1 MGKLFWGFTVS
12 TLRVYCPHISRK
24 RKVSR
29 MLEHAPVGCQM
40 CILDLGGSRLR
51 YTYSA
56 IFAPVKRGYVVSV
69 PDIPEVV
76 TEGNSIEQATEYA
89 TDAIQLVRA
98 EYIRRKSEIPRPS
111 KSVGKR
117 VRMVELPLLTQA
129 KLSLYT
135 AMRRAGVR
143 KADLPRR
150 LGISKPQVERLL
162 DLGHGSNLHQVERA
176 FRALKKRLELSV
188 KDAA

>member
-1 MGKLFWGFTVS
+1 M
-12 TLRVYCPHISRK
+12 
-24 RKVSR
+24 
-29 MLEHAPVGCQM
+29 
-40 CILDLGGSRLR
+40 R
-51 YTYSA
+51 YTYPA
-56 IFAPVKRGYVVSV
+56 IFTPVKRGYVVTI

-76 TEGNSIEQATEYA
+76 TEGNTVEEATEYA
-89 TDAIQLVRA
+89 TDAIQLGLA

-111 KSVGKR
+111 KPGGKH
-117 VRMVELPLLTQA
+117 VRMVELRLLTQA

-135 AMRRAGVR
+135 AMRGAGVR
-143 KADLPRR
+143 KADLARR